1 MSVEHPAKTDIT
13 VNLAIAA
20 AVYTTVTA
28 LFVYLVDH
36 YEVVLEILSLSFE
49 SNEQSVKVLFAFVAC
64 LLFVWYLGNLMRE
77 VRFAQKSLW
86 SEFKTSK
93 SNEQQS
99 TSTASASASASTEKE
114 EVADSSLMTS
124 NNIKIEK
131 MEQSVATES
140 DKTVIKTVI
149 TVQNNLSDG
158 DD

>member
-49 SNEQSVKVLFAFVAC
+49 SNEQSVKVLFALVAC
-64 LLFVWYLGNLMRE
+64 VFFIWYLGRLMRG
-77 VRFAQKSLW
+77 VRSAKIYLW
-86 SEFKTSK
+86 AAFNK
-93 SNEQQS
+93 QQS
-99 TSTASASASASTEKE
+99 STEKE
-114 EVADSSLMTS
+114 AAVDSSLMTS

-131 MEQSVATES
+131 IDQSVTTES
-140 DKTVIKTVI
+140 DKAVIKTVI
-149 TVQNNLSDG
+149 TVKNNLSDG

>member
-49 SNEQSVKVLFAFVAC
+49 SNELSVKVLFAFVAC

-99 TSTASASASASTEKE
+99 TSTASASTEKE
-114 EVADSSLMTS
+114 EAADSSLMTS

-149 TVQNNLSDG
+149 TVQNNLSDSDG
-158 DD
+158 